1 MKQYEHFVFSQVI
14 IKLIFVLFIYFFVV
28 HVSVCN
34 KCMVAVNPNTISICQ
49 SGECKRLKSPDV
61 CPHHPEEFY
70 MFGAVCKKCVKNA
83 YVESI
88 SCKFCY
94 KSEKEY
100 NKKNYT
106 DN

>member
-1 MKQYEHFVFSQVI
+1 
-14 IKLIFVLFIYFFVV
+14 
-28 HVSVCN
+28 
-34 KCMVAVNPNTISICQ
+34 
-49 SGECKRLKSPDV
+49 
-61 CPHHPEEFY
+61 

-100 NKKNYT
+100 NKKTILIINDSNIVFDRYQDAT
-106 DN
+106 ERESELAHLFGGNNRLVGCSVDSKNNSNENLIHKN

>member
-1 MKQYEHFVFSQVI
+1 
-14 IKLIFVLFIYFFVV
+14 
-28 HVSVCN
+28 
-34 KCMVAVNPNTISICQ
+34 
-49 SGECKRLKSPDV
+49 
-61 CPHHPEEFY
+61 

-100 NKKNYT
+100 NKKTILIIKDSNIVFDRYQDAT
-106 DN
+106 KQESELAHLFGGNNRMVECSVDSKNNSNENLIHKN